1 MYVKNNTRDIV
12 VKKINIGSVIPSNE
26 FKIILGSKINNAAPT
41 NASLSL
47 KNFLHRKKIGIT
59 VKDDKDNEIIFCNCI
74 YWIVLS
80 KFMIE
85 NQNDRNIGHPL
96 LAGTPTVGK
105 SPKNTISV
113 AYVK

>member
-1 MYVKNNTRDIV
+1 
-12 VKKINIGSVIPSNE
+12 
-26 FKIILGSKINNAAPT
+26 
-41 NASLSL
+41 
-47 KNFLHRKKIGIT
+47 
-59 VKDDKDNEIIFCNCI
+59 
-74 YWIVLS
+74 
-80 KFMIE
+80 MIE